1 MQTRTWRDRGIAWCV
16 VLAWHL
22 LAGWWLLH
30 ALPEAHRGTSDDALR
45 VVYVSVPLPSPAP
58 PSPVPPPLHVHD
70 IRTPTHPDAAKRAL
84 PQQSTLA
91 TIAGGPDVPSPPSPP
106 LLDQAR
112 RLVRQHADD
121 AMAFT
126 NDPLADRP
134 AHIPAADV
142 GRFRMRAEITPA
154 SAIAWIGKHVTAPA
168 GYEQD
173 PCPRNKH
180 NIAGLLAQGDSS
192 RLQME
197 LEYERRH
204 CRP

>member
-1 MQTRTWRDRGIAWCV
+1 MQTRTWRDRGIAWSV

-30 ALPEAHRGTSDDALR
+30 ALPDVRRGKSEDALR
-45 VVYVSVPLPSPAP
+45 VVYVVVPLPSPP
-58 PSPVPPPLHVHD
+58 PPPLQVRD
-70 IRTPTHPDAAKRAL
+70 VPVPRHPGDTTRA
-84 PQQSTLA
+84 PRQQPPKA
-91 TIAGGPDVPSPPSPP
+91 TIAGEPDITSPSSPS
-106 LLDQAR
+106 LVDQAR
-112 RLVRQHADD
+112 SLVRRHAD
-121 AMAFT
+121 AATTFT

-134 AHIPAADV
+134 VHIPAADT
-142 GRFRMRAEITPA
+142 GRFRMRAVITPA
-154 SAIAWIGKHVTAPA
+154 SAIAWVGKHLTAPA

-173 PCPRNKH
+173 PCPRNKR

-204 CRP
+204 CQP